1 MKRSHSYEIALSAI
15 SAALAVA
22 FIVAQAY
29 LPVMTV
35 AVNVMAAMAV
45 NLPFTKDMWKGGVLA
60 YIAASGLGFLIVNI
74 KALPFIMLFGAYS
87 VLMWLLDFKFY
98 QSVTRIN
105 KVVKIIIITLV
116 KIGFYMLMF
125 WACYNLMDVVL
136 DTASIFGKTVQLN
149 FYIVWG
155 VCFAVFCLYDPLIR
169 WVFRCERDLVDRI
182 IKKK

>member
-15 SAALAVA
+15 SAAMAVA

-29 LPVMTV
+29 VPIMTI
-35 AVNVMAAMAV
+35 AINVMAAMAV

-60 YIAASGLGFLIVNI
+60 YVAASGLGFLIVNI

-98 QSVTRIN
+98 QSAKLN
-105 KVVKIIIITLV
+105 KIIKIAIIALI
-116 KIGFYMLMF
+116 KIGFYLLMF
-125 WACYNLMDVVL
+125 WACYVLMDIAL
-136 DTASIFGKTVQLN
+136 DTASIFGKTFNLN

-169 WVFRCERDLVDRI
+169 WVFKCEKALINRI
-182 IKKK
+182 IKKD